1 MSVRGSSASQQRS
14 LHHSARCARY
24 AFASLGLP
32 AGRQV
37 AHRVRSQRQ
46 AVTLTCRS
54 PPCGRP
60 FSHTVKWD
68 GAEKL
73 HRSGWRR
80 HGQIFCCMQNPHSQ
94 ALWVVHGS
102 TTAWMQEV
110 EQRRSS
116 CRDSAASGT
125 AVACAARSACLPA
138 GRPQGDLLQGA
149 LLLFCGSPLV
159 WAPLGVSA
167 QQEVFACFR
176 NGAAK
181 GLAGRRHECFAL
193 QRRSRAEDATTAR
206 NPGLRATAWVLSAA

>member
-125 AVACAARSACLPA
+125 ATESNARAVLISVISQPGGLRPLLPPGEGGAKRRMRVQARTMADTRTEPSPPTPLPA
-138 GRPQGDLLQGA
+138 GEGLL
-149 LLLFCGSPLV
+149 PLRY
-159 WAPLGVSA
+159 SA
-167 QQEVFACFR
+167 NQLPKSAIR
-176 NGAAK
+176 G
-181 GLAGRRHECFAL
+181 
-193 QRRSRAEDATTAR
+193 
-206 NPGLRATAWVLSAA
+206 PYVL